1 MEIVMTPVESRAR
14 SGQSLSQKALV
25 VPIDKWLRRRMAEK
39 RLTGLRIKLPPQEL
53 RERISSA
60 SAEDEYL
67 LVGLRSASTIFHV
80 LRSNGYDLGSFE
92 NILDFACGC
101 GRTLNFIRRYVA
113 PEKLYG
119 CDYDPELVAWCQRNL
134 DVRKCA
140 VNRASPPT
148 PFPSSHFDFIY
159 SIAFFTHLD
168 ECTQKKWLL
177 EWARILKNDGLIL
190 LSLCG
195 PRLAQCRKLS
205 IPSRGF
211 IRASRGSGSNNGTAY
226 QTCEYIEREWS
237 EVFRILD
244 FQELGLL
251 NNHDLVLLSK
261 RESSIR
267 TKKPL
272 PLRFPYELV
281 QEYQHRSDLKFV
293 FDEHG
298 LGRPDRGW
306 QNLSLWDWALTN
318 GGHDVSSLSHLR
330 FGSIYNVVKSR

>member
-1 MEIVMTPVESRAR
+1 MSET
-14 SGQSLSQKALV
+14 SLKGV
-25 VPIDKWLRRRMAEK
+25 
-39 RLTGLRIKLPPQEL
+39 RIKLPPQTF

-60 SAEDEYL
+60 SARDEYL
-67 LVGLRSASTIFHV
+67 LAGVRSASTIFHV
-80 LRSNGYDLGSFE
+80 LKSSGYDLGSFE

-119 CDYDPELVAWCQRNL
+119 CDYDPELVAWCERNL
-134 DVRKCA
+134 DVRESV
-140 VNRASPPT
+140 VNKASPPT
-148 PFPSSHFDFIY
+148 PFPNSHFDFIY
-159 SIAFFTHLD
+159 SIAFFNNLD
-168 ECTQKKWLL
+168 ECTQEKWLL

-195 PRLAQCRKLS
+195 PKLAQCRKIS

-211 IRASRGSGSNNGTAY
+211 IREARVVGLNNSTSY

-237 EVFRILD
+237 EFFRILD

-251 NNHDLVLLSK
+251 HNHDLVLLSK

-267 TKKPL
+267 TKTLL
-272 PLRFPYELV
+272 PLRFPYELI
-281 QEYQHRSDLKFV
+281 QEYEHRSDLKFV

-318 GGHDVSSLSHLR
+318 GGHDVPSLSHLR
-330 FGSIYNVVKSR
+330 FTAVYDVVESL

>member
-1 MEIVMTPVESRAR
+1 MP
-14 SGQSLSQKALV
+14 QKAPV
-25 VPIDKWLRRRMAEK
+25 VPIDKWLRRRMAET
-39 RLTGLRIKLPPQEL
+39 RLTGVRIKLPPQNF

-67 LVGLRSASTIFHV
+67 LVGVRSASTIFNV
-80 LRSNGYDLGSFE
+80 LRSNGYDMGSFE

-134 DVRKCA
+134 DVRECV
-140 VNRASPPT
+140 VNKASPPT

-159 SIAFFTHLD
+159 SIAFLAHLD
-168 ECTQKKWLL
+168 ECTQKKWLS

-195 PRLAQCRKLS
+195 PKLAQCRKIS

-211 IRASRGSGSNNGTAY
+211 IRVSSGPELNNGTSY
-226 QTCEYIEREWS
+226 QTHEFIEREWS
-237 EVFRILD
+237 ELFKILD
-244 FQELGLL
+244 FQELGLM

-267 TKKPL
+267 TKKLL
-272 PLRFPYELV
+272 PLSFPYELV
-281 QEYQHRSDLKFV
+281 QEYEHRSDLKFV
-293 FDEHG
+293 FDEQG
-298 LGRPDRGW
+298 LGRPNRGW

-330 FGSIYNVVKSR
+330 FSSVYNVVKSR